1 MVEIYASILASD
13 FSRLADEIAEVEA
26 AGVDGIHVDVMD
38 GHYVPNITMGP
49 VVVAGVGKAAKV
61 PFDVDLMITDPLHYA
76 NVMAAYGPRGFFF
89 HPETVDDPVAAINE
103 IRSLGVRAGIAVNP
117 DEKIEPFIGLL
128 ELVDYCLV
136 MTVFPGFGGQR
147 FIDEALLN
155 VRAAR
160 EVFDGDIVVDGGVSV
175 ETAGAVVEAGANV
188 LVAGSAIFDKKDR
201 AAAVKALR
209 EAARSARRS

>member
-13 FSRLADEIAEVEA
+13 FSRLADEIADVEA

-49 VVVAGVGKAAKV
+49 VVVEGVGKAATV

-76 NVMAAYGPRGFFF
+76 NVMAAYGPRGFLF
-89 HPETVDDPVAAINE
+89 HPETVEDPAAAISE
-103 IRSLGVRAGIAVNP
+103 IRLLGVRAGIAINP
-117 DEKIEPFIGLL
+117 DEKIEAFIGLL
-128 ELVDYCLV
+128 DMVDYCLV
-136 MTVFPGFGGQR
+136 MTVFPGFGGQK
-147 FIDEALLN
+147 FIDGALEN

-160 EVFDGDIVVDGGVSV
+160 KAFAGDIIVDGGVSV

-188 LVAGSAIFDKKDR
+188 LVAGSAIFGHKDR
-201 AAAVKALR
+201 GAAVRALR
-209 EAARSARRS
+209 EAAQSVRGS